1 MDIHSEGKFHK
12 MSKKNPA
19 YETGWHTTGTLAV
32 LPSIDQV
39 AERLECNPAVTLH
52 ALNPSNQDGW
62 WSYDAVWTTEDGARV
77 RGRLNV
83 HNQKPGSEKDP
94 EKVALNPRDYDPST
108 DPMEGYFH
116 AFADADRPWDPTW
129 PSPLNVFLE
138 RKLKPGYVTMAYG
151 GHNAFHLK
159 STHNLSGLLSTLAE
173 LPWLAAVLTHDEL
186 DPRVF
191 MPDNGIA
198 YETPLVSRLPSSLYG
213 RILDVRIMGER
224 TREGVNRLLV
234 KYGTHLPEG
243 GVAILLDHGRRKGI
257 PQTDLSFRLDRPFIR
272 GGDIAPVAASL
283 SRMLRAQVMVSD
295 TEAVEEIRKNWFLLT
310 GEEQVAQDAVLMRDA
325 AIRVGELEKE
335 TARLKK
341 ALDASREFTRKFRE
355 SGDNLLEEARKAF
368 TERDRSIEERNKLRG
383 ELDRLLRM
391 IRDSD
396 LGKAIAAREE
406 AESEAETAEELLDEQ
421 NHEVTGLRQ
430 ENARLR
436 SELARLGSTFAS
448 VSTPEKRITPST
460 WDDFFAQVSALE
472 YVMLGDVESGVDK
485 LRRQVQ
491 EENWLNRSWEALLA
505 LEEYARLK
513 KERGSGEL
521 PHFHAYLLDPQ
532 AEHIIPRTRYSGT
545 ESKGVMMNGRFVA
558 ARTFPVP
565 RQVDPSGKVVM
576 EAHIRIG
583 SGKPP
588 APRLHF
594 HDDTSGNTGK
604 IYVGHIGPH
613 LPNYQTN

>member
-1 MDIHSEGKFHK
+1 

-19 YETGWHTTGTLAV
+19 YETGWHTTGTLKV
-32 LPSIDQV
+32 LPSVDQV
-39 AERLECNPAVTLH
+39 AERLESNPAVALH
-52 ALNPSNQDGW
+52 ALNLSSQDGW

-77 RGRLNV
+77 RGRLNL

-94 EKVALNPRDYDPST
+94 EKAALNPRTYDPSVR
-108 DPMEGYFH
+108 PMEGYFH
-116 AFADADRPWDPTW
+116 AFADADKPWDPAW
-129 PSPLNVFLE
+129 PSPLNMFLE
-138 RKLKPGYVTMAYG
+138 RKLKPSYVTMAYG
-151 GHNAFHLK
+151 GHNALHLK
-159 STHNLSGLLSTLAE
+159 STGNLSGLLSTLAE
-173 LPWLAAVLTHDEL
+173 LPWIATVLTHDEL

-191 MPDNGIA
+191 MPESGVA
-198 YETPLVSRLPSSLYG
+198 YETPLISRLPSSLYG
-213 RILDVRIMGER
+213 RVLDVRIMGDL
-224 TREGVNRLLV
+224 TREKVNRTLA
-234 KYGTHLPEG
+234 KYGTYLPEG

-257 PQTDLSFRLDRPFIR
+257 PRAELSFKLDRPFIR
-272 GGDIAPVAASL
+272 GGDITPVAASL
-283 SRMLRAQVMVSD
+283 SKMLREQIMVSD
-295 TEAVEEIRKNWFLLT
+295 TEAVEEIRKDWFLLT
-310 GEEQVAQDAVLMRDA
+310 PEEQAQQDTVLLRDA
-325 AIRVGELEKE
+325 GIRVGELENE
-335 TARLKK
+335 VTRLKE
-341 ALDASREFTRKFRE
+341 ALEASQEFTRKFRE

-368 TERDRSIEERNKLRG
+368 AEKDQAIEERNKLRG

-406 AESEAETAEELLDEQ
+406 AENEAEAAEELLDEQ
-421 NHEVTGLRQ
+421 NHEVAGLRQ

-448 VSTPEKRITPST
+448 VSGPEKKTAPST
-460 WDDFFAQVSALE
+460 WDDFFAQVPSLE
-472 YVMLGDVESGVDK
+472 YVVLGDVESEVDK

-491 EENWLNRSWEALLA
+491 EGNWLNRSWEALLA

-513 KERGSGEL
+513 KERGASEL
-521 PHFHAYLLDPQ
+521 PHFRAYLLDPQ
-532 AEHIIPRTRYSGT
+532 AEHIIPRTRYSST

-565 RQVDPSGKVVM
+565 HQVDPSGKIVM